1 MGEERE
7 ITHYIPE
14 DVPLTRERRE
24 KADRLDEELKKAV
37 KEINK
42 RYDDLAPGDKKNEL
56 NKWKW
61 LGNEIDDLLENM
73 KNLDQIDVDNNTI
86 WPAIGQYFREE
97 LKRGFDARRSGTKK
111 DHYRKCWL
119 LATVPDLQWIN
130 SWSGWDAFIDRGE
143 QLVISK
149 KIMPILRE
157 KFSGIVSKLKPKDYQ
172 KIAKK
177 ITELIPSGTTEPVNI
192 DLMKEQEI
200 RKLVDS
206 VYKEF
211 TTNN

>member
-1 MGEERE
+1 MGEDRE

-42 RYDDLAPGDKKNEL
+42 RYDDLTSSDKNNEL

-61 LGNEIDDLLENM
+61 LGNEIDDLFKET

-86 WPAIGQYFREE
+86 WPALGQYLRKE

-119 LATVPDLQWIN
+119 LATIPDLEWIN

-143 QLVISK
+143 QLVMSK
-149 KIMPILRE
+149 KIMPILKE
-157 KFSGIVSKLKPKDYQ
+157 SFSGIVSKLKPKDYQ

-177 ITELIPSGTTEPVNI
+177 ITELIPSGTTEHVNI
-192 DLMKEQEI
+192 DLMEEQEI
-200 RKLVDS
+200 RKIVDS

-211 TTNN
+211 TINV